1 MLAEHIPN
9 SGRQARVSKF
19 FIVHALNHV
28 FRKSNT
34 CSKADFTPSSLHKKD
49 CYLSSQLAINVECH
63 LY

>member
-19 FIVHALNHV
+19 FIVHALNDV

-34 CSKADFTPSSLHKKD
+34 CSKADFTPILQKKD
-49 CYLSSQLAINVECH
+49 CYLSSQLAIKVECH
-63 LY
+63 LF